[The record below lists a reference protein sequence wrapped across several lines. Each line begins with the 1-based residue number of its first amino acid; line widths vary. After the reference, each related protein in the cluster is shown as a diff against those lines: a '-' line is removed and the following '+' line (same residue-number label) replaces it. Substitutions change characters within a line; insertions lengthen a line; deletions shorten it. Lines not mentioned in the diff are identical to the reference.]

1 MPCRETQRLWIRRG
15 AALFG
20 HTINDP
26 RRQAQRSAL
35 ESSRRRGC
43 RKVTLQGFPSG
54 PMAQVPISPPLAPTV
69 SGVKPAAAGSWGDWA
84 MWIIWYVAM
93 VASLRAMGLAP
104 SPVPVRTDEDRTPF
118 TDI

>member
-1 MPCRETQRLWIRRG
+1 LRISIWTYGTSPNFTALG
-15 AALFG
+15 A
-20 HTINDP
+20 N
-26 RRQAQRSAL
+26 S
-35 ESSRRRGC
+35 
-43 RKVTLQGFPSG
+43 
-54 PMAQVPISPPLAPTV
+54 
-69 SGVKPAAAGSWGDWA
+69 SGVEPAAAGLSGDWA

>member
-1 MPCRETQRLWIRRG
+1 MSCRKTQRLWIRRG

-20 HTINDP
+20 HTINDL
-26 RRQAQRSAL
+26 RRPAQPSAH
-35 ESSRRRGC
+35 EPSHRRGC

-69 SGVKPAAAGSWGDWA
+69 QAWSPPRRGFSGDWA
-84 MWIIWYVAM
+84 MGIIWYVAM

-104 SPVPVRTDEDRTPF
+104 SPVPVRTDEDRTPYGDF
-118 TDI
+118 

>member
-69 SGVKPAAAGSWGDWA
+69 QAWSPPRRVYSGDWA